1 MSEPSSIPDILVIFI
16 RPNQEKKVLFQTIHF
31 LFFFIVVFA
40 VYWFL
45 FSKNHRRQNIFLLM
59 ASYVFYGLWDYRF
72 LSLIAISTIID
83 YFVGLQL
90 AKTTDQKR
98 RKLLLSLSLI
108 GNLSMLGFFKYYNF
122 FIESLTYSL
131 GIVGI
136 GLSDLTMDIILPV
149 GISFYTLQTLS
160 YTIDIYRKKIEPTK
174 DFIAFSAF
182 VSFFPQLVAGPIER
196 ASNLLPQFLKPR
208 QFNYDFA
215 VKGMQMILWGL
226 FMKVVIADS
235 LAENHF
241 HIFLH
246 SKNPSLLSQL
256 FNLPIGATMLYCDFA
271 GYSLIARGIAR
282 LLGFELMRNFAFPF
296 FASSVSEFW
305 KRWHISLTSWL
316 MDYVFRPFLKISSS
330 KNKAVYGLFLVFVLC
345 GLWHGAQLTF
355 LLWGGLTA
363 LFYLVDRG
371 IQKLLGRYMKPKTT
385 RASKTITFCLWCTT
399 QFFFTISAYLF
410 FSPSLDRTSSLLK
423 NMLNLGTLDSIE
435 FKVNTIPLFAIFI
448 FYGFEYFHRKR
459 NFGFDLSPKIPRVV
473 RWGLYLLISFMV
485 VSYLGQTINF
495 VYFQF

>member
-1 MSEPSSIPDILVIFI
+1 
-16 RPNQEKKVLFQTIHF
+16 
-31 LFFFIVVFA
+31 
-40 VYWFL
+40 
-45 FSKNHRRQNIFLLM
+45 M
-59 ASYVFYGLWDYRF
+59 ASYLFYGLWDYRF

-90 AKTTDQKR
+90 AKTTDQNR

-108 GNLSMLGFFKYYNF
+108 GNLSILGFFKYYNF

-160 YTIDIYRKKIEPTK
+160 YTIDIYRKRIKPTK
-174 DFIAFSAF
+174 NFIAFSAF

-196 ASNLLPQFLKPR
+196 ASNLLPQFLMPR
-208 QFNYDFA
+208 QFNYDYA

-235 LAENHF
+235 LVENHF

-256 FNLPIGATMLYCDFA
+256 LNLPIGATMLYCDFA

-296 FASSVSEFW
+296 FATSVSEFW

-316 MDYVFRPFLKISSS
+316 MDYVFRPFLRISSS

-371 IQKLLGRYMKPKTT
+371 IQKLLGRYMKPKMT
-385 RASKTITFCLWCTT
+385 RTSKTINFFLWFTT
-399 QFFFTISAYLF
+399 QFFFMISGYLF
-410 FSPSLDRTSSLLK
+410 FSPSLDRTVTLLTS
-423 NMLNLGTLDSIE
+423 MLNLGGINAFE
-435 FKVNTIPLFAIFI
+435 FRVNTIPLFALFF
-448 FYGFEYFHRKR
+448 FYTCEYYHRKR
-459 NFGFDLSPKIPRVV
+459 NFGFDLSPQVPRAL

>member
-1 MSEPSSIPDILVIFI
+1 
-16 RPNQEKKVLFQTIHF
+16 
-31 LFFFIVVFA
+31 
-40 VYWFL
+40 
-45 FSKNHRRQNIFLLM
+45 
-59 ASYVFYGLWDYRF
+59 
-72 LSLIAISTIID
+72 
-83 YFVGLQL
+83 
-90 AKTTDQKR
+90 
-98 RKLLLSLSLI
+98 
-108 GNLSMLGFFKYYNF
+108 MLGFFKYYNF

-131 GIVGI
+131 GTVGI
-136 GLSDLTMDIILPV
+136 GLSGLTMDIILPV

-160 YTIDIYRKKIEPTK
+160 YTIDIYREKIKPTK

-208 QFNYDFA
+208 QFDYDYA

-235 LAENHF
+235 LVENHF

-256 FNLPIGATMLYCDFA
+256 LNLPIGATMLYCDFA

-316 MDYVFRPFLKISSS
+316 MDYVFRPFLRISSS

-371 IQKLLGRYMKPKTT
+371 IQKILGRYMKPKIT
-385 RASKTITFCLWCTT
+385 RASKTTTFLLWCTT
-399 QFFFTISAYLF
+399 QSFFMISAYLF
-410 FSPSLDRTSSLLK
+410 FSPSLDRTYSLLSS
-423 NMLNLGTLDSIE
+423 MLNLGTLDSIE
-435 FKVNTIPLFAIFI
+435 FKVNTIPLFAIFV

>member
-1 MSEPSSIPDILVIFI
+1 M
-16 RPNQEKKVLFQTIHF
+16 
-31 LFFFIVVFA
+31 
-40 VYWFL
+40 
-45 FSKNHRRQNIFLLM
+45 
-59 ASYVFYGLWDYRF
+59 
-72 LSLIAISTIID
+72 
-83 YFVGLQL
+83 
-90 AKTTDQKR
+90 
-98 RKLLLSLSLI
+98 
-108 GNLSMLGFFKYYNF
+108 
-122 FIESLTYSL
+122 
-131 GIVGI
+131 
-136 GLSDLTMDIILPV
+136 
-149 GISFYTLQTLS
+149 
-160 YTIDIYRKKIEPTK
+160 
-174 DFIAFSAF
+174 
-182 VSFFPQLVAGPIER
+182 SFFPQLVAGPIER

-235 LAENHF
+235 LVENHF

-256 FNLPIGATMLYCDFA
+256 LNLPIGATMLYCDFA

-423 NMLNLGTLDSIE
+423 SMLNLGTLDSIE
-435 FKVNTIPLFAIFI
+435 FKVNTIPIFAIFI